1 MINDAAYAELMA
13 RGRTINR
20 FDAIDSTRTALLVI
34 DLQNGFI
41 LPDSPFGLARAQPLL
56 PLANTLAAAL
66 RAAGGKV
73 IWTRHTYT
81 DSGPRA
87 VAPWQTQNPV
97 IGALAAALREGNDAH
112 RLHADLDVA
121 EHDAVIDKYRYSALT
136 YHSSDLHKILR
147 DWDIDTLIIM
157 GCVANCCCETTARDA
172 YQMGYKVIFLA
183 DGNAAPTAEDEAAAR
198 LSVASVCADV
208 RPAFEVLAMLAA

>member
-1 MINDAAYAELMA
+1 MISDAAYRELMA

-20 FDAIDSTRTALLVI
+20 FDAIDPNRTALLVI

-41 LPDSPFGLARAQPLL
+41 VSDSPFGMARALPLL
-56 PLANTLAAAL
+56 PMANRVAQAL

-73 IWTRHTYT
+73 VWTRHTYT
-81 DSGPRA
+81 DAGPQA
-87 VAPWQTQNPV
+87 LAPWQAQNPV
-97 IGALAAALREGNDAH
+97 IAALAAALRPAESAH
-112 RLHADLDVA
+112 RLHADLEV
-121 EHDAVIDKYRYSALT
+121 EPQDAVIDKYRYSAFT
-136 YHSSDLHKILR
+136 HHSSDLHETLQA
-147 DWDIDTLIIM
+147 WNIDTLIIM
-157 GCVANCCCETTARDA
+157 GCVANCCCESTARDA

-208 RPAFEVLAMLAA
+208 RPAAEVLAMLA